1 MSLQV
6 IQGHGGCDCKSW
18 SEVPMCRLNT
28 ECYCSGRTPDRS
40 GFSADIEAGKLRVP
54 FNFVHIDLSY

>member
-1 MSLQV
+1 
-6 IQGHGGCDCKSW
+6 
-18 SEVPMCRLNT
+18 MCRLNT
-28 ECYCSGRTPDRS
+28 ERYCSGRTPDRS